1 MKSYTINYH
10 SDLTCLLL
18 GLQGHAQGDHGVPAV
33 PARAFSPEQAMAVAP
48 GQIHSSCLVE
58 SLVSGAG
65 GVQEGS
71 HESCT
76 SGMAGRNLASMA
88 SQPSLQVCL
97 SCHEPL
103 RLQLLWSVTWD
114 LLCGF
119 LMWDMALQE
128 VLSSYPVWASFHTA
142 LVLSL
147 HRCHVL

>member
-1 MKSYTINYH
+1 MLQLDEGYTINYH

-18 GLQGHAQGDHGVPAV
+18 GLQGHAQGGHGMPAV
-33 PARAFSPEQAMAVAP
+33 PARAFSPTQAVAVAP

-71 HESCT
+71 HESSAT
-76 SGMAGRNLASMA
+76 EMAGRNLVSMG

-97 SCHEPL
+97 SSHVPL

-114 LLCGF
+114 LPCGF
-119 LMWDMALQE
+119 LYVGHGPSRSAVQPSRWGIFSHCSGA
-128 VLSSYPVWASFHTA
+128 VHA
-142 LVLSL
+142 
-147 HRCHVL
+147 